1 MPWLAEG
8 RASGG
13 GGVRVFRHLPVGVL
27 ALVLFICGVSIFP
40 VRANAQA
47 QNTCL
52 ACHSQLDPP
61 LKVSPADYTN
71 SIHAQKG
78 IVCVT
83 CHGGDSTSSDPTRA
97 MGKAAGFRGA
107 PERKLIPEFCGK
119 CHSDASYMRGYDP
132 SLRTD
137 QFSQYLTSVHG
148 KLHAKGDIKTA
159 VCTDCHGVH
168 DILPPSDQRSRVHPL
183 NVAETCSQCHADAAY
198 MKPYGIPTDQFADY
212 SASVHHEAMVVRGDL
227 SAPTCTTC
235 HGSHGAAPPGVDA
248 VSHVC
253 STCHVFQA
261 QLFDSGPHKDV
272 FAAMGLPS
280 CVTCHSNHRIEHPSD
295 ALIGTSEKAVCMK
308 CHTEGDAGF
317 AAAGAMH
324 DDLTKL
330 DSAITRSDEILGRAE
345 RSGMEVSEAK
355 LSEADARDDLMKA
368 RVEIHAVQPD
378 TVDRDIQAGLRVAA
392 STYQAGLGALV
403 ELRYRRKGLVVSVV
417 CIGFV
422 LIGLYLMIRKLET
435 KGAQ

>member
-1 MPWLAEG
+1 MSRLRG
-8 RASGG
+8 HRARGDARAGMLRCLS
-13 GGVRVFRHLPVGVL
+13 RGVL
-27 ALVLFICGVSIFP
+27 PLFALFLGVAIYAAP
-40 VRANAQA
+40 ARAQT

-61 LKVSPADYTN
+61 LKVSPDEYTN

-78 IVCVT
+78 IACVT
-83 CHGGDSTSSDPTRA
+83 CHGGDPTSSDPERA

-107 PERKLIPEFCGK
+107 PERKNIPEFCGK
-119 CHSDASYMRGYDP
+119 CHSDAAYMRGYDP

-137 QFSQYLTSVHG
+137 QYSQYLTSVHG
-148 KLHAKGDIKTA
+148 RLHAKGDIKTA

-168 DILPPSDQRSRVHPL
+168 DIQPPSDQRSRVHPL
-183 NVAETCSQCHADAAY
+183 NVAETCSHCHADAEY
-198 MKPYGIPTDQFADY
+198 MKPYGIATDQFADY

-235 HGSHGAAPPGVDA
+235 HGSHGAAPPGVDS
-248 VSHVC
+248 VTRVC

-261 QLFDSGPHKDV
+261 QLFDSGPHKDA

-280 CVTCHSNHRIEHPSD
+280 CLTCHSNHRIVHPTD
-295 ALIGTSEKAVCMK
+295 AMIGTSETAVCMK
-308 CHTEGDAGF
+308 CHTAGDAGF

-324 DDLTKL
+324 DDLALL
-330 DSAITRSDEILGRAE
+330 DTAIARSDDILGRAE
-345 RSGMEVSEAK
+345 RSGMEVGEAK
-355 LSEADARDDLMKA
+355 LVEGDARDDLLKA
-368 RVEIHAVQPD
+368 RVEIHSVQPE
-378 TVDRDIQAGLRVAA
+378 TVDHDIQAGLKIAA
-392 STYQAGLGALV
+392 STYQAGEGALA

-417 CIGFV
+417 TIVLV

-435 KGAQ
+435 KAP